1 MIQKIL
7 NKFVG
12 AKYVSILRTWVPNMV
27 AWGTVGGVAVI
38 HFTDW
43 RLILDY
49 VPYVNGKFK
58 KNE

>member
-1 MIQKIL
+1 MVQKIL

-12 AKYVSILRTWVPNMV
+12 AKYVSILRTWLPTMV
-27 AWGTVGGVAVI
+27 TWGTVGGVALI

-58 KNE
+58 KDE